1 MKNFKVCLKKTKII
15 PYIMIGHKGLNF
27 SMRQYDY
34 YVSKGCKII
43 ELGVPFSDP
52 SADGSTIQNASKNA
66 LKHSITL
73 YECLDFIEKCK
84 KKTPNIKLILMSY
97 LNPIYTYGLAEFF
110 RNKFVDGV
118 IMPDLPYEEYELI
131 KSYLINSSIAFIPL
145 VALDTCHNR
154 FDKITSLGSG
164 FIYLMS
170 VKGIT
175 GSKNAHLNSLV
186 RQIETLKKISDLPII
201 TGFGI
206 KSRDQIRE
214 ILKHGDGVIMASQL
228 INFWEKEDMDSL
240 NHIFD
245 KQ

>member
-1 MKNFKVCLKKTKII
+1 M
-15 PYIMIGHKGLNF
+15 GLDF
-27 SMRQYDY
+27 SMKQYDY

-52 SADGSTIQNASKNA
+52 SADGTRIQNSNKNA
-66 LKHSITL
+66 LKHSITI

-97 LNPIYTYGLAEFF
+97 LNPIYTFGLAEFF
-110 RNKFVDGV
+110 RNKFIDGV
-118 IMPDLPYEEYELI
+118 IIPDLPYEEYELI
-131 KSYLINSSIAFIPL
+131 KSHLINSSIAFIPL
-145 VALDTCHNR
+145 VALDTCQNR

-175 GSKNAHLNSLV
+175 GSKNTHLESLT
-186 RQIETLKKISDLPII
+186 RQIERLKTLTVLPII
-201 TGFGI
+201 AGFGI
-206 KSRDQIRE
+206 KSKEQIEE

-228 INFWEKEDMDSL
+228 IKYWENEDIKSL
-240 NHIFD
+240 NKLFD